1 MENILKV
8 DIAKL
13 KVDELDK
20 PQRHQI
26 DIADVYKRMQYAM
39 YLENQKN
46 YPEEY
51 SEFELTHPDLCFRGV
66 LPTKFTELDD
76 NDKII
81 KAYEYKIDDN
91 NKGYMK
97 DVTEIRKA
105 EEAVKQAEKE
115 YAAML
120 KQVITNA

>member
-26 DIADVYKRMQYAM
+26 DIANVYKRMQYAM

-66 LPTKFTELDD
+66 LPTKFTELDEK
-76 NDKII
+76 DKLI

-91 NKGYMK
+91 KGYMK
-97 DVTEIRKA
+97 DVTDIRKA
-105 EEAVKQAEKE
+105 EEAIKQAEKE

-120 KQVITNA
+120 KQVIANA

>member
-8 DIAKL
+8 DITKL

-20 PQRHQI
+20 PHRHQI
-26 DIADVYKRMQYAM
+26 DIADVYRRMQYAM

-66 LPTKFTELDD
+66 LPTKFTELDEK
-76 NDKII
+76 DKLI

>member
-8 DIAKL
+8 DITKL

-91 NKGYMK
+91 KGYMK
-97 DVTEIRKA
+97 DMTEIRKA

-115 YAAML
+115 YATML
-120 KQVITNA
+120 KQVIADA

>member
-8 DIAKL
+8 DITKL

-26 DIADVYKRMQYAM
+26 NIADVYKRMQYAM

-66 LPTKFTELDD
+66 LPTKFTELDEK
-76 NDKII
+76 DKIV
-81 KAYEYKIDDN
+81 KAYEYKIN
-91 NKGYMK
+91 NDKGYMK

>member
-8 DIAKL
+8 DITKL

-20 PQRHQI
+20 PKRHQI
-26 DIADVYKRMQYAM
+26 DIADVYRRMQYAM

-66 LPTKFTELDD
+66 QPTKFTELDEK
-76 NDKII
+76 DKLI
-81 KAYEYKIDDN
+81 KAYEYKIDD

>member
-8 DIAKL
+8 DITKL

-20 PQRHQI
+20 PHCHQI
-26 DIADVYKRMQYAM
+26 DIADVYRRMQYAM

-66 LPTKFTELDD
+66 LPTKFTELDEK
-76 NDKII
+76 DKLI
-81 KAYEYKIDDN
+81 KAYEYKIDND

-120 KQVITNA
+120 KQVIANA

>member
-20 PQRHQI
+20 PQCHRI
-26 DIADVYKRMQYAM
+26 DIADVYRRMQYAM
-39 YLENQKN
+39 YLESQKN

-51 SEFELTHPDLCFRGV
+51 SEFELAHPDLCFRGV
-66 LPTKFTELDD
+66 LPTKFTELDEK
-76 NDKII
+76 DKLI

-120 KQVITNA
+120 RQVITNA

>member
-26 DIADVYKRMQYAM
+26 DIADVYRRMQYAM

-46 YPEEY
+46 YPEKY
-51 SEFELTHPDLCFRGV
+51 SEFELTYPDLCFRGV
-66 LPTKFTELDD
+66 LPTKFTELDEK
-76 NDKII
+76 DKLI
-81 KAYEYKIDDN
+81 KAYEYKIDD

-120 KQVITNA
+120 KQVIANA

>member
-26 DIADVYKRMQYAM
+26 DIADVYRRMQYAM
-39 YLENQKN
+39 YLESQKN
-46 YPEEY
+46 HPEEY

-81 KAYEYKIDDN
+81 KAYEYKIDNN

-105 EEAVKQAEKE
+105 EEAIKHAEKE

>member
-20 PQRHQI
+20 PKRHQI

-66 LPTKFTELDD
+66 LPTKFTELDEK
-76 NDKII
+76 DKLI

>member
-66 LPTKFTELDD
+66 LPTKFTELDE

-81 KAYEYKIDDN
+81 KAYEYRIDN

-97 DVTEIRKA
+97 DVTDIRKA
-105 EEAVKQAEKE
+105 EEAIKQAEKE
-115 YAAML
+115 YAKML
-120 KQVITNA
+120 RQVATNA

>member
-8 DIAKL
+8 DITKL

-20 PQRHQI
+20 PHCHQI

-66 LPTKFTELDD
+66 LPTKFTELDEK
-76 NDKII
+76 DKLI

>member
-26 DIADVYKRMQYAM
+26 DIADVYKRMQYAV

-66 LPTKFTELDD
+66 LPTKFTELDEK
-76 NDKII
+76 DKLI

-91 NKGYMK
+91 KGYMK
-97 DVTEIRKA
+97 DVTDIRKA
-105 EEAVKQAEKE
+105 EEAIKQAEKE

>member
-8 DIAKL
+8 DITKL

-20 PQRHQI
+20 PHCHQI

-66 LPTKFTELDD
+66 LPTKFTELDEK
-76 NDKII
+76 DKLI
-81 KAYEYKIDDN
+81 KAYEYKIDND
-91 NKGYMK
+91 KGYMK

-120 KQVITNA
+120 KQVIANA

>member
-26 DIADVYKRMQYAM
+26 DIANVYKRMQYAM
-39 YLENQKN
+39 YLESQKN
-46 YPEEY
+46 NPEEY

-66 LPTKFTELDD
+66 LPTKFTELDEK
-76 NDKII
+76 DKLI
-81 KAYEYKIDDN
+81 KAYEYKIDND

>member
-8 DIAKL
+8 DITKL

-20 PQRHQI
+20 PHCHQI

-51 SEFELTHPDLCFRGV
+51 SEFELTHPDLCFKGV

-97 DVTEIRKA
+97 DITEIRKA

-120 KQVITNA
+120 KQVIANA

>member
-20 PQRHQI
+20 PKRHQI

-81 KAYEYKIDDN
+81 KAYEYKIDND
-91 NKGYMK
+91 KGYMK

-105 EEAVKQAEKE
+105 EEAIKQAEKE
-115 YAAML
+115 YATML
-120 KQVITNA
+120 KQVIADA

>member
-8 DIAKL
+8 DITKL

-39 YLENQKN
+39 YLENQKK

-66 LPTKFTELDD
+66 LPTKFTELDEK
-76 NDKII
+76 DKLI

-91 NKGYMK
+91 KGYMK
-97 DVTEIRKA
+97 DVTDIRKA

-120 KQVITNA
+120 RQVITNA

>member
-8 DIAKL
+8 DITKL

-20 PQRHQI
+20 PHCHQI
-26 DIADVYKRMQYAM
+26 DIADVYRRMQYAM

-46 YPEEY
+46 HPEEF

-66 LPTKFTELDD
+66 LPTKFTELDEK
-76 NDKII
+76 DKLI
-81 KAYEYKIDDN
+81 KAYEYKIDND
-91 NKGYMK
+91 KGYMK

-120 KQVITNA
+120 KQVIADA

>member
-8 DIAKL
+8 DITKL

-20 PQRHQI
+20 PHCHRI
-26 DIADVYKRMQYAM
+26 DIADVYRRMQYAM

-66 LPTKFTELDD
+66 LPTKFTELDEK
-76 NDKII
+76 DKLI

>member
-8 DIAKL
+8 DITKL

-20 PQRHQI
+20 PHRHQI
-26 DIADVYKRMQYAM
+26 DIADVYRRMQYAM
-39 YLENQKN
+39 YLESQKN

-51 SEFELTHPDLCFRGV
+51 SEFELAHPDLCFRGV

-81 KAYEYKIDDN
+81 KAYEYKIDND
-91 NKGYMK
+91 KGYMK

>member
-8 DIAKL
+8 DITKL

-20 PQRHQI
+20 PQCHRI

-66 LPTKFTELDD
+66 LPTKFTELDEK
-76 NDKII
+76 DKLI

>member
-8 DIAKL
+8 DITKL

-20 PQRHQI
+20 PHCHQI

-46 YPEEY
+46 HPEEY

-66 LPTKFTELDD
+66 LPTKFTELDEK
-76 NDKII
+76 DKLI
-81 KAYEYKIDDN
+81 KAYEYKIDND

>member
-20 PQRHQI
+20 PHCHQI

-46 YPEEY
+46 HPEEY
-51 SEFELTHPDLCFRGV
+51 SEFELTPPDLCFRGV
-66 LPTKFTELDD
+66 LPTKFTELDEK
-76 NDKII
+76 DKLI
-81 KAYEYKIDDN
+81 KAYEYKIDD

-120 KQVITNA
+120 RQVITNA

>member
-20 PQRHQI
+20 PQCHRV
-26 DIADVYKRMQYAM
+26 DIADVYRRMQYAM

-66 LPTKFTELDD
+66 LPTKFTELDEK
-76 NDKII
+76 DKLI

>member
-46 YPEEY
+46 CPKEY
-51 SEFELTHPDLCFRGV
+51 SEFELTYPDLCFRGV
-66 LPTKFTELDD
+66 LPNKFTELDE

-81 KAYEYKIDDN
+81 KAYEYRINDN
-91 NKGYMK
+91 DEGYMK
-97 DVTEIRKA
+97 NITEIRKA
-105 EEAVKQAEKE
+105 EEAIKQAEKE
-115 YAAML
+115 YAKML
-120 KQVITNA
+120 RQVITNA

>member
-20 PQRHQI
+20 PHCHQI

-66 LPTKFTELDD
+66 LPTKFTELDEK
-76 NDKII
+76 DKLI
-81 KAYEYKIDDN
+81 KAYEYKIDDD

>member
-8 DIAKL
+8 DITKL

-20 PQRHQI
+20 PQRHRI
-26 DIADVYKRMQYAM
+26 DIADVYRRMQYTR

-66 LPTKFTELDD
+66 LPTKFTELDE

-81 KAYEYKIDDN
+81 KAYEYKIDND

-120 KQVITNA
+120 KQVIINA

>member
-1 MENILKV
+1 MESILKV
-8 DIAKL
+8 DITKL

-20 PQRHQI
+20 PQCHRI
-26 DIADVYKRMQYAM
+26 DIADVYRSMQYAM

-51 SEFELTHPDLCFRGV
+51 SEFELTYPDLCFRGV

-81 KAYEYKIDDN
+81 KAYEYKIDN

-115 YAAML
+115 YATML
-120 KQVITNA
+120 KQVIADA

>member
-8 DIAKL
+8 DITKL

-20 PQRHQI
+20 PHRHQI
-26 DIADVYKRMQYAM
+26 DIADVYRRMQYAM
-39 YLENQKN
+39 YLESQKN

-51 SEFELTHPDLCFRGV
+51 SEFELAHPDLCFRGV
-66 LPTKFTELDD
+66 LPTKFTELDEK
-76 NDKII
+76 DKLI

>member
-20 PQRHQI
+20 PQCHRI

-39 YLENQKN
+39 YLESQKN
-46 YPEEY
+46 NPEEF

-66 LPTKFTELDD
+66 LPTKFTELDEK
-76 NDKII
+76 DKLI
-81 KAYEYKIDDN
+81 KAYEYKIDND

>member
-66 LPTKFTELDD
+66 LPTKFTELDEK
-76 NDKII
+76 DKLI
-81 KAYEYKIDDN
+81 KAYEYKIDND

-105 EEAVKQAEKE
+105 EETIKQAEKE
-115 YAAML
+115 YAAIL
-120 KQVITNA
+120 KQVIANA

>member
-66 LPTKFTELDD
+66 LPTKFTELDEK
-76 NDKII
+76 DKLI

-105 EEAVKQAEKE
+105 EEAIKQAEKE

-120 KQVITNA
+120 KQVIANA

>member
-8 DIAKL
+8 DITKL

-66 LPTKFTELDD
+66 LPTKFTELDEK
-76 NDKII
+76 DKLI
-81 KAYEYKIDDN
+81 KAYEYKIDND

>member
-8 DIAKL
+8 DITKL

-66 LPTKFTELDD
+66 LPTKFTELDE

-81 KAYEYKIDDN
+81 KAYEYKIDNN

-120 KQVITNA
+120 KQVIINA

>member
-8 DIAKL
+8 DIAQL

-20 PQRHQI
+20 PHCHQI
-26 DIADVYKRMQYAM
+26 NIADVYRRIQYAM

-51 SEFELTHPDLCFRGV
+51 SEFELAHPDLCFRGV
-66 LPTKFTELDD
+66 LPTKFTELDEK
-76 NDKII
+76 DKLI
-81 KAYEYKIDDN
+81 KAYEYKIDND
-91 NKGYMK
+91 KGYMK

>member
-20 PQRHQI
+20 PQCHRI
-26 DIADVYKRMQYAM
+26 DIADVYRRMQYAM
-39 YLENQKN
+39 YLESQKN

-66 LPTKFTELDD
+66 LPTKFTELDEK
-76 NDKII
+76 DKLI

-120 KQVITNA
+120 KQVIANA

>member
-8 DIAKL
+8 DITKL

-20 PQRHQI
+20 PHCHQI
-26 DIADVYKRMQYAM
+26 DIADVYRRMQYAM

-97 DVTEIRKA
+97 DVTDIRKA

-120 KQVITNA
+120 RQVITNA